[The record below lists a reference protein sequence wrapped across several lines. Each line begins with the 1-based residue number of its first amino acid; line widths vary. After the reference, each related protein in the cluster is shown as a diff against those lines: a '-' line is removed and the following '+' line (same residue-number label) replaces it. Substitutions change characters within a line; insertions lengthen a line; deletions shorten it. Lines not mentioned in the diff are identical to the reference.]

1 MNTARRLAALC
12 LGLSAMS
19 LAACD
24 AANAPQPSPP
34 IEDDA
39 GAVATATPTSD
50 EEPSSETP
58 PPGYTDGSGV
68 NEGYPDLTPAPLEGE
83 AERGEKGA
91 RNVLQSFV
99 RALELKEF
107 DQAYGLMR
115 GQARDSTSGADLTE
129 QFADFGTI
137 SVSAPGG
144 QLEGAAGTTYY
155 SAPITITGSNGQEL
169 TGEIVLS
176 RVNDVPGA
184 SADQLRWHIRQFD
197 VEPG

>member
-115 GQARDSTSGADLTE
+115 GQARDSTSGADLT
-129 QFADFGTI
+129 DL
-137 SVSAPGG
+137 V
-144 QLEGAAGTTYY
+144 TT
-155 SAPITITGSNGQEL
+155 
-169 TGEIVLS
+169 
-176 RVNDVPGA
+176 
-184 SADQLRWHIRQFD
+184 
-197 VEPG
+197 